1 VREGAVPILGSRV
14 VPFAFRTRCCTGV
27 AAGILRLSYDA
38 GVLKAPPMLNR
49 SILVRGAFIGLL
61 LVGLV
66 ALADGIVRQQL
77 QQAAGEMASLPTMEV
92 AQTTG
97 AIR

>member
-1 VREGAVPILGSRV
+1 VD
-14 VPFAFRTRCCTGV
+14 PFAFRTSCGGG
-27 AAGILRLSYDA
+27 AAADAGWHSYGA
-38 GVLKAPPMLNR
+38 GVLKALSMLNR

-77 QQAAGEMASLPTMEV
+77 RQATGDMASVPATAV
-92 AQTTG
+92 VQTTG

>member
-1 VREGAVPILGSRV
+1 MP
-14 VPFAFRTRCCTGV
+14 
-27 AAGILRLSYDA
+27 
-38 GVLKAPPMLNR
+38 NR

-66 ALADGIVRQQL
+66 VLADSVVRQQL
-77 QQAAGEMASLPTMEV
+77 QQAAGEMASLPATEV
-92 AQTTG
+92 APTTG

>member
-1 VREGAVPILGSRV
+1 
-14 VPFAFRTRCCTGV
+14 
-27 AAGILRLSYDA
+27 
-38 GVLKAPPMLNR
+38 MLNR

-66 ALADGIVRQQL
+66 ALADGVVRQEL
-77 QQAAGEMASLPTMEV
+77 RQATGAHGLASGTVV
-92 AQTTG
+92 AEPAG

>member
-1 VREGAVPILGSRV
+1 
-14 VPFAFRTRCCTGV
+14 
-27 AAGILRLSYDA
+27 
-38 GVLKAPPMLNR
+38 MLHR

-77 QQAAGEMASLPTMEV
+77 QQAAGEMASLPATEV